1 MDEREEIQDMEEE
14 PRRLTPEEFEFF
26 KQLLL
31 EKREKI
37 IRQVKETLRQ
47 QEEEDLRIP
56 GDDVDQATTE
66 YDKSFE
72 MRLRDREKRLLRKID
87 HALERIERG
96 DYDLCESCGAPIG
109 KKRLL
114 ARPEATLCIACK
126 EDQEREERMFHKKS
140 RARLNIEL

>member
-1 MDEREEIQDMEEE
+1 MDVREEKEGLEEE
-14 PRRLTPEEFEFF
+14 PRRLTPEEFEYF
-26 KQLLL
+26 KKLLL

-37 IRQVKETLRQ
+37 LREVKETFRK
-47 QEEEDLRIP
+47 QEEGDTPVP

-66 YDKSFE
+66 YDKAFE

-87 HALERIERG
+87 HALERIENG

-126 EDQEREERMFHKKS
+126 EDQERQERMFRKKS